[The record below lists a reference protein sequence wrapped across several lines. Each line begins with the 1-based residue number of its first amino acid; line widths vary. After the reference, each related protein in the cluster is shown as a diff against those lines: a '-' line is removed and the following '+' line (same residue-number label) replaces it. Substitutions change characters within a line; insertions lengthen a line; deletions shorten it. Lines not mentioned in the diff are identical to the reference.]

1 MVTIKD
7 FKALRPKNNL
17 AKDVAALPYDVYS
30 TKEAAEEIK
39 KHPRSFLQVDLP
51 AATVDAFDGPIND
64 VAVKNFEAMK
74 GAGIFERDETR
85 NMYVYELDDGTRKQR
100 GLMCL
105 ASVDD

>member
-51 AATVDAFDGPIND
+51 AATVDVYDGPIND
-64 VAVKNFEAMK
+64 VAVKNF
-74 GAGIFERDETR
+74 
-85 NMYVYELDDGTRKQR
+85 
-100 GLMCL
+100 
-105 ASVDD
+105 